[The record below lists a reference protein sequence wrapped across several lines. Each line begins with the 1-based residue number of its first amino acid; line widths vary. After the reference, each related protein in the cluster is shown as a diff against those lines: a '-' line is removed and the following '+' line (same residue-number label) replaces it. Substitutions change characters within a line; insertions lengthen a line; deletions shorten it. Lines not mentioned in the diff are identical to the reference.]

1 MASACCFVKAP
12 SVDVGPRSFQ
22 VSTAACLR
30 FCPSC
35 LLSCP
40 HVQGQWQVVFGKCSR
55 LTQTQPSQAFESWYQ
70 TRLANQEQCEWPE
83 DLSQVIT
90 HCSIPSLPSTTIRQ
104 VRKPAGVFSA

>member
-12 SVDVGPRSFQ
+12 SVDVGSGLFQ

-104 VRKPAGVFSA
+104 VRKPDGVFSA